1 MNEYTL
7 GLAEGV
13 KLICLTATGYNN
25 VDLEYTKKRGITV
38 TNVAGY
44 STYSVAQHTFAMLF
58 YLMEK
63 LPYYDSFVKNGEYVG
78 YPIFCNI
85 TNVFHEL
92 CGMTWGIIGL
102 GAIGRQV
109 GRLAREFGCKVVYYS
124 TSGNNN
130 SDEFKRVELDEL
142 LSMSDVVSIHAPLNA
157 ATNNLMNKAAFGK
170 MKNSAILIN
179 VGRGPIV
186 NEADLAEA
194 LKDGQIAAAGL
205 DVLCVEPMEKDN
217 PLLAIKD
224 SGRLFITPHIAW
236 GTYEAR
242 KRLLCEVADNIRAFC
257 NGEKRNVVE

>member
-1 MNEYTL
+1 
-7 GLAEGV
+7 
-13 KLICLTATGYNN
+13 
-25 VDLEYTKKRGITV
+25 
-38 TNVAGY
+38 
-44 STYSVAQHTFAMLF
+44 
-58 YLMEK
+58 
-63 LPYYDSFVKNGEYVG
+63 
-78 YPIFCNI
+78 
-85 TNVFHEL
+85 
-92 CGMTWGIIGL
+92 
-102 GAIGRQV
+102 
-109 GRLAREFGCKVVYYS
+109 
-124 TSGNNN
+124 
-130 SDEFKRVELDEL
+130 
-142 LSMSDVVSIHAPLNA
+142 
-157 ATNNLMNKAAFGK
+157 MNKAAFGK